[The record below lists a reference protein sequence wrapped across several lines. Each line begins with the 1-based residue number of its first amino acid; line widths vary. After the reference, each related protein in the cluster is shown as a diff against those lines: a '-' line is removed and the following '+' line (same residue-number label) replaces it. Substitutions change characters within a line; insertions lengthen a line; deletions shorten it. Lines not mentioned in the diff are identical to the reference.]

1 MGSNLAIKAKSN
13 FHASVEQ
20 KNYLH
25 ARATVLHSELPEI
38 ILNVSLLAPRL
49 TKLGGMRMQE
59 LGGTWRNWWEL
70 AGTRRN
76 FGELVTGKIREL
88 IS

>member
-1 MGSNLAIKAKSN
+1 MHLWKK
-13 FHASVEQ
+13 

-25 ARATVLHSELPEI
+25 ARVTVLHSELPEI